1 MAAGAQMPGEPESA
15 TKFATR
21 NFLRSPLR
29 FGRLPAS
36 VPSAD
41 TNPRWAKPSKACHGI
56 GGDATGMHSAIES
69 NSLPHHFPDQRHTGR
84 RPVHSEIF

>member
-1 MAAGAQMPGEPESA
+1 MAEGAQMPGEPESA

-21 NFLRSPLR
+21 NFRRSPLR

-41 TNPRWAKPSKACHGI
+41 TNARPAKPSKACHGI
-56 GGDATGMHSAIES
+56 GGNAAGMHSAIES
-69 NSLPHHFPDQRHTGR
+69 NFLPHRFPGQRRTVR
-84 RPVHSEIF
+84 RSVHSQIF